1 MLRADGAVY
10 RACLQFAVLRW
21 AIDALGLSLSEAAS
35 LPATV
40 ALGVVAVAGTAGRCV
55 TLAQA
60 HRLQPVCLV
69 LNLSF
74 NAATFS
80 DSRSAV
86 LPTLVPVP
94 VKVLIGAIGGLL
106 MVSINALLQ
115 HPGQLM
121 VTAGRSIAMQNLT
134 KKGEIFDDARNL
146 RRVALAGCG
155 HRAADGLAAAGRQ
168 FGGAADLAGAAC
180 SGLSRRYRRAPDQ
193 DCPPEPLRGDGLG
206 WAGIR

>member
-21 AIDALGLSLSEAAS
+21 AIDGLGLSLSEAIN

-86 LPTLVPVP
+86 LPTLVPV
-94 VKVLIGAIGGLL
+94 LIGAIGGLL
-106 MVSINALLQ
+106 MVSINALLK

-168 FGGAADLAGAAC
+168 VGRAADLAGARPAV
-180 SGLSRRYRRAPDQ
+180 A
-193 DCPPEPLRGDGLG
+193 
-206 WAGIR
+206 

>member
-86 LPTLVPVP
+86 LPTLVPV
-94 VKVLIGAIGGLL
+94 LIGAIGGLL
-106 MVSINALLQ
+106 MVSMNALLR

-121 VTAGRSIAMQNLT
+121 ATAGRSIAMQNLT
-134 KKGEIFDDARNL
+134 KNVRFLMMLVTYAGLLWLGVAIALLMVLAR
-146 RRVALAGCG
+146 
-155 HRAADGLAAAGRQ
+155 RAANSVGLLIWRARGVQLPEPALPARTRSGLPPRAASRRRAGLA
-168 FGGAADLAGAAC
+168 FGDDFG
-180 SGLSRRYRRAPDQ
+180 
-193 DCPPEPLRGDGLG
+193 
-206 WAGIR
+206 

>member
-1 MLRADGAVY
+1 MLRG
-10 RACLQFAVLRW
+10 
-21 AIDALGLSLSEAAS
+21 AIDGLGLSLSEAAS
-35 LPATV
+35 LLATV

-86 LPTLVPVP
+86 LPTLVPV
-94 VKVLIGAIGGLL
+94 LIGAIGGLL
-106 MVSINALLQ
+106 MVSMNALLR

-121 VTAGRSIAMQNLT
+121 ATAGRSIAMQNRT
-134 KKGEIFDDARNL
+134 KNVRFLMMLVTYAGLLWLGVAIALLMVLAR
-146 RRVALAGCG
+146 
-155 HRAADGLAAAGRQ
+155 RAANSVGLLIWRARGVQLPEPALPARTRSGLPPRAASRRRAGLA
-168 FGGAADLAGAAC
+168 FGDDFG
-180 SGLSRRYRRAPDQ
+180 
-193 DCPPEPLRGDGLG
+193 
-206 WAGIR
+206 